1 MPVSP
6 IVEVIPEEVTPLTQ
20 RPVRRAVMV
29 QGWHNLTSV
38 HWSFDPQVVQELL
51 PPGFVVDTFDGRA
64 WVGLIPFAMHRIGV
78 PLGRGRRLTAGRF
91 SSFPETNVRTYIVDS
106 RGRRAVWF
114 FSLDINRLAPALVAR
129 VTYGLPYC
137 WSSMTIEDATDTV
150 CYRSERRWP
159 RSSRGASSTVTVR
172 VGERLTDDSPTHERD
187 AFLSA
192 RWALGSTF
200 LGRRLWAFV
209 EHPQWELHHGE
220 LLECDETLLRASG
233 LPPSVGDPVVLW
245 SPGVDVRIA
254 RPELLPR

>member
-1 MPVSP
+1 MSP
-6 IVEVIPEEVTPLTQ
+6 IVEAMPEEVTPLTP
-20 RPVRRAVMV
+20 RPVGRAVMV

-38 HWSFDPQVVQELL
+38 HWSFEPQAVQRLL
-51 PPGFVVDTFDGRA
+51 PSGFVVDTFDGRA

-78 PLGRGRRLTAGRF
+78 PLGGRRLTAGRF

-106 RGRRAVWF
+106 QGRRAVWF
-114 FSLDINRLAPALVAR
+114 FSLDINRMIPALVAR

-137 WSSMTIEDATDTV
+137 WSSMTIETPAADTV
-150 CYRSERRWP
+150 RYHSERRWP
-159 RSSRGASSTVTVR
+159 RATRGASSTVTVR
-172 VGERLTDDSPTHERD
+172 VGARLTDDSPTTERD

-200 LGRRLWAFV
+200 LGRRLWARV

-220 LLECDETLLRASG
+220 LLECDETLMRACG
-233 LPPSVGDPVVLW
+233 LPSSVGDPVVLW